1 MSHRGSEI
9 SFSLHRILQSHLRP
23 TSHCA
28 PVSRAHHSAWIHCE
42 NLQWVI
48 RRLKI
53 TPSAQSSHQA
63 INHYIMRKCS
73 EVPRKACY
81 SSRWG
86 DGYATC
92 VRGNHGATKHRDS
105 WALGRWLA
113 PAMSQRLTAL
123 SRQRTNAHTCKSPGL
138 RYNTEVLTRAIHE
151 KETASP
157 QWNRASVLN
166 VAWGTLRF
174 FFLNLLTRDLRCN
187 WSIFSMINTIFSL
200 KCW

>member
-1 MSHRGSEI
+1 MLPLVECTI
-9 SFSLHRILQSHLRP
+9 QD
-23 TSHCA
+23 
-28 PVSRAHHSAWIHCE
+28 E

-63 INHYIMRKCS
+63 INHLKTTTLCASAVKFPERL
-73 EVPRKACY
+73 ATH
-81 SSRWG
+81 SRWG

-113 PAMSQRLTAL
+113 PAMSQRLTAP
-123 SRQRTNAHTCKSPGL
+123 SRQRANAHTCKSPGL
-138 RYNTEVLTRAIHE
+138 RYNAEVLTRAIHE

-166 VAWGTLRF
+166 VAWGTLF
-174 FFLNLLTRDLRCN
+174 FF
-187 WSIFSMINTIFSL
+187 
-200 KCW
+200 

>member
-1 MSHRGSEI
+1 M
-9 SFSLHRILQSHLRP
+9 HLRP

-28 PVSRAHHSAWIHCE
+28 PVSRAHHSAWIYCQ
-42 NLQWVI
+42 NLQWGI

-63 INHYIMRKCS
+63 MNRLKNHYIMCKCS
-73 EVPRKACY
+73 EIPRKARY
-81 SSRWG
+81 PSRWG
-86 DGYATC
+86 DGHATC
-92 VRGNHGATKHRDS
+92 VRGNHGATNHRDS

-138 RYNTEVLTRAIHE
+138 RYNAEGLTRAIHE
-151 KETASP
+151 KETASL

-166 VAWGTLRF
+166 AAWGTLF
-174 FFLNLLTRDLRCN
+174 FFILLTGDLRCS
-187 WSIFSMINTIFSL
+187 WSILSMSKTIFSL